1 MDHNSDTPAL
11 SALPDQPLAG
21 ERVAFTGTLASM
33 THQAA
38 QTLVEQHGGSATT
51 HVSRQTTILVV
62 GEEGWPLEDD
72 GTPSVKLQQAVR
84 LQDEGLALRIVTESE
99 WLGWLG
105 LSESGEVRREY
116 TPAMLS
122 QLLSIPVGT
131 LRAWHRMGLIRPV
144 RQVYRL
150 PYFDFR
156 EVSNVRRLADLIEAG
171 VSPRQIQSSLLG
183 MQSVLGPGDR
193 SLDQLEILAGGAR
206 LVLRDDEG
214 LREPASGQ
222 RVFDFEPPAP
232 EAAEEDA
239 DVASTRNVQAHW
251 TASEWRQEAC
261 RHVEAGELE
270 AAVEAFRLSL
280 MDQPLQPEVHF
291 QLAETLYRMND
302 VPAALERYHV
312 AVELDHNYLEAW
324 TQLGCVYAESNRLES
339 AVEAFRIA
347 LDLHAD
353 YPDAHLH
360 MAEALHQ
367 LGRTAEAVPHWQQY
381 LQFDHRGPWADN
393 ARQRLAEAGA
403 D

>member
-1 MDHNSDTPAL
+1 
-11 SALPDQPLAG
+11 
-21 ERVAFTGTLASM
+21 
-33 THQAA
+33 
-38 QTLVEQHGGSATT
+38 
-51 HVSRQTTILVV
+51 
-62 GEEGWPLEDD
+62 
-72 GTPSVKLQQAVR
+72 VKLQQAVR
-84 LQDEGLALRIVTESE
+84 LQDEGLSIRIVTESE

-105 LSESGEVRREY
+105 LSESGAVRREY

-122 QLLSIPVGT
+122 QVLSIPVGT

-144 RQVYRL
+144 RQVFRL

-156 EVSNVRRLADLIEAG
+156 EVSNVRRLADLIAAG
-171 VSPRQIQSSLLG
+171 VSPRQIQTSLLG

-214 LREPASGQ
+214 LLEPTSGQ
-222 RVFDFEPPAP
+222 RVFDFEPPATPAP
-232 EAAEEDA
+232 EITNETGEATPA
-239 DVASTRNVQAHW
+239 RNVQTHW

-261 RHVEAGELE
+261 RHLEAGELE

-302 VPAALERYHV
+302 LPAALERYHV

-324 TQLGCVYAESNRLES
+324 TQLGCVYVESGRVEP

-347 LDLHAD
+347 IDVHAD

-360 MAEALHQ
+360 LAEALHQ
-367 LGRTAEAVPHWQQY
+367 LGQTTAAVPHWQQY
-381 LQFDHRGPWADN
+381 LQFDHRGPWAEN

-403 D
+403 G